1 MTVPQHLRTDRRSE
15 RIRGKIKHPVFI
27 KRLCHDLY
35 SERKKRLIHELVGM
49 INQFVNQPEINAP
62 VQTNGTGSN
71 ALNIIRFFRNSD
83 AVKVDFVLSNKQD
96 AKIVSSA
103 KEEGVNVVVV
113 SNQEVE
119 ASDKIIELCI
129 ANKIDYIILAGFLR
143 KIPEKLI
150 RHYPDRIINI
160 HPSLLPK
167 YGGKGMFGA
176 NVHKAV
182 LENNEKESGITIHF
196 VNSEFDK

>member
-1 MTVPQHLRTDRRSE
+1 MN
-15 RIRGKIKHPVFI
+15 F
-27 KRLCHDLY
+27 KRLAIFA
-35 SERKKRLIHELVGM
+35 S
-49 INQFVNQPEINAP
+49 
-62 VQTNGTGSN
+62 GTGSN

-103 KEEGVNVVVV
+103 KDEGVNVVVV

-196 VNSEFDK
+196 VNSEFDKGEIIAQFSCEVSSDETLESLQQKIHQLEHANFPAVIKNTVLS